1 MISAIYVSKN
11 HDDFPYYHLT
21 YALNL
26 SENGFLIGMGSFSHG
41 FRTPSS
47 IFYFHSLFFL
57 PGIKFFL
64 FHSGPFIIMFF
75 FNTYILSRIRED
87 LLKKKI
93 NFLFFL
99 SLLFLTF
106 VNIVFY
112 RLGEHGADKS
122 SQILLL
128 LIFLIFFEV
137 IYFKEKKISSHINLI
152 IILTALAASI
162 KVLYII
168 YFILIFF
175 YFLKKISISYMK
187 KNFILFSFVGLFS
200 FLFILKVFY
209 LQDV

>member
-1 MISAIYVSKN
+1 
-11 HDDFPYYHLT
+11 
-21 YALNL
+21 
-26 SENGFLIGMGSFSHG
+26 MGSFSHG

-87 LLKKKI
+87 LFKKKNKFFI
-93 NFLFFL
+93 FL

-128 LIFLIFFEV
+128 LIFLIFLKLF
-137 IYFKEKKISSHINLI
+137 ISKKKISSHINLI

-175 YFLKKISISYMK
+175 LFFEKKISISYMK
-187 KNFILFSFVGLFS
+187 KILFYFHLLVYSH
-200 FLFILKVFY
+200 FY
-209 LQDV
+209 LF